1 MALFLLELYGQ
12 IEEMGCTMSKKQ
24 EKGFTLIEL
33 GVVVAVMAVLSLPLL
48 AGQGFMGAAKGAKAL
63 NGIAQTK
70 LAVETQLGLWA
81 GKIPDSM
88 YGAGTGPAFVAH
100 LVVKGLV
107 SVNGDNHIE
116 LAKGYK
122 IIGAQLGG
130 GSGDDLGFHIQAPSQ
145 QAADDLHLV
154 MRDDPHYFISSFDG
168 SVCDGQSD
176 ENGRT
181 HLCFDSLI

>member
-1 MALFLLELYGQ
+1 
-12 IEEMGCTMSKKQ
+12 
-24 EKGFTLIEL
+24 
-33 GVVVAVMAVLSLPLL
+33 
-48 AGQGFMGAAKGAKAL
+48 MGAAKGAQAL

-81 GKIPDSM
+81 GKIPATM

-130 GSGDDLGFHIQAPSQ
+130 GGGGDGGDLGFHIQAPSQ
-145 QAADDLHLV
+145 QAADDLHQV
-154 MRDDPHYFISSFDG
+154 IRDDPHYFISSFDG

-181 HLCFDSLI
+181 HLCFDGLI